1 MLGFVG
7 AGGAGLIVALLST
20 VFGLPIHEAI
30 GTSLAAMF
38 FTAVAGAAS
47 HHREGNLA
55 PRAGV
60 IVGVTG
66 IIGAVV
72 GAQFSQGIPERPLTI
87 AAGLGLWVLALLV
100 WVRTRY
106 AARLTTTVGETET
119 EADVDEQRALPSAGV
134 GLVGGG
140 LSALLG
146 VGMSP
151 FFQLG
156 LLVVGRLQLRQAVG
170 TTMFVLVFVSASAAV
185 TYFLHGDLS
194 VPHLIGSVLGLSSG
208 SYLGARFTRRAP
220 VVALRLAIVL
230 TPLIAGAIL
239 LIGA

>member
-1 MLGFVG
+1 MLLGFVG

-55 PRAGV
+55 PRAGI
-60 IVGVTG
+60 IVGLTG
-66 IIGAVV
+66 VVGAVV

-100 WVRTRY
+100 WLRTRY
-106 AARLTTTVGETET
+106 AARLAPMAGAA
-119 EADVDEQRALPSAGV
+119 EADVDEQRVLPSAGV
-134 GLVGGG
+134 GLLGGG

-156 LLVVGRLQLRQAVG
+156 LLVIGRLQLRQAVG

-194 VPHLIGSVLGLSSG
+194 LPHLIGSVLGLSSG

-220 VVALRLAIVL
+220 VIALRLAIVL

-239 LIGA
+239 LAGA